1 MHGQFNKSLSTSLTP
16 RKYFDSFPSLYDLDL
31 FSLNLSP
38 SRAIDPDQSTVK
50 NHVRCRYFTPNS
62 FYQEKCKLGHDSSR
76 KASFSVFHN
85 NICSLRKNLENLQTH
100 ILDELDFPFSIIGI
114 TETRITNEDLG
125 GFNYNI
131 PGYSFEYVPTP
142 LCAGGVGV

>member
-1 MHGQFNKSLSTSLTP
+1 MN
-16 RKYFDSFPSLYDLDL
+16 DLDL
-31 FSLNLSP
+31 FSLNFSP
-38 SRAIDPDQSTVK
+38 SRAIDPDQNIIK

-62 FYQEKCKLGHDSSR
+62 FYQEKCNLGHDSLR

-85 NICSLRKNLENLQTH
+85 NICNLRWNLENLQTH

-131 PGYSFEYVPTP
+131 AGYSFEYVPTP
-142 LCAGGVGV
+142 LSAGGVGVYIRDDYDLFCY

>member
-1 MHGQFNKSLSTSLTP
+1 MCGTQNLNYVSSSEVTEPGDVRLVKETIFQNKIFSF
-16 RKYFDSFPSLYDLDL
+16 RK
-31 FSLNLSP
+31 
-38 SRAIDPDQSTVK
+38 K
-50 NHVRCRYFTPNS
+50 
-62 FYQEKCKLGHDSSR
+62 
-76 KASFSVFHN
+76 
-85 NICSLRKNLENLQTH
+85 LENLQTH

-142 LCAGGVGV
+142 LSAGGVGVYIRDDCDYFVIEKASKVPHQALWIEVIVPKKKNIFCCIL